1 MGPFAL
7 SLQLAV
13 CITILLLVTGIPL
26 AWAMARR
33 DGFGV
38 AALESVFML
47 PMTLP
52 PTVLGFYLLLFF
64 SPRSASGHA
73 LQSVL
78 GFPLVF
84 SFPGLV
90 VAGAISALPFMY
102 SNLCQ
107 GMRSVPPRLLEA
119 SRVLGK
125 GEWETLWR
133 IVLPNMKGPLAV
145 GILLTIAH
153 AVGEFG
159 VVLMIGGSIPGVT
172 KVASIAIYE
181 KVEMLEWGAA
191 HRMSVVLL
199 ASSYLAMFAINLVTR
214 RGRVV
219 PA

>member
-1 MGPFAL
+1 MEPFAL
-7 SLQLAV
+7 SLQLAACV
-13 CITILLLVTGIPL
+13 TILLLVSGIPL
-26 AWAMARR
+26 AWVMVRR
-33 DGFGV
+33 DGIGV

-64 SPRSASGHA
+64 SPRSAAGHA
-73 LQSVL
+73 LQSIL
-78 GFPLVF
+78 
-84 SFPGLV
+84 GLV

-172 KVASIAIYE
+172 QVASIAIYE
-181 KVEMLEWGAA
+181 KVEMLDWGAA

-199 ASSYLAMFAINLVTR
+199 VSSYLAMLVINLVTR
-214 RGRVV
+214 RGR
-219 PA
+219 PAPA